1 MSPKGQRTT
10 LSLSSEHLEALK
22 ALATDL
28 IGSPNVSLLM
38 RSIAEGRLRVIGS
51 TDPALV
57 ANFELE
63 RVQKALEDALVRL
76 AEVSNQR
83 SPSDL

>member
-10 LSLSSEHLEALK
+10 LSLSPEHLDSLK

-38 RSIAEGRLRVIGS
+38 RNIAEGRLRVVGS
-51 TDPALV
+51 TDPTLV

-63 RVQKALEDALVRL
+63 RVQKALEDALARL
-76 AEVSNQR
+76 AEVSSQR
-83 SPSDL
+83 SPSDP